1 MDMAETTPSKPA
13 LLEPEFLRKLEQL
26 SLVSRKLVSGK
37 IRGERRSKKKGISV
51 DFADYRNYVRGDD
64 IRFIDWNI
72 FGRLDKLFLKL
83 FEEEEDLSVYLL
95 LDTSKSMESGDPSK
109 FEYGK
114 KLAAALGYLAL
125 TNYDRLAVTAFS
137 AESVE
142 QLEPIRVKNRVW
154 RLFDYLNGLSCD
166 GPTDLPSSCR
176 DFAIRYAR
184 RGIVVLISDFLDPTG
199 YEEALKAL
207 LSRRHEVFAI
217 HLMDPG
223 EVEPKYGGHLKL
235 IDSETGEE
243 VEVTLNSKLRD
254 VYKQKVAAYVSS
266 LREFC
271 STRGIYYLSTHTDFE
286 LERLVLEYLRRVGF
300 VR

>member
-1 MDMAETTPSKPA
+1 MAETTSTKST
-13 LLEPEFLRKLEQL
+13 LLEPDFLRKLEQL

-64 IRFIDWNI
+64 VRFIDWNI

-95 LDTSKSMESGDPSK
+95 LDTSKSMAFGEPTK

-137 AESVE
+137 AGQTE
-142 QLEPIRVKNRVW
+142 QLEPIRIKNRVW
-154 RLFDYLNGLSCD
+154 RLFEFLGELSCE
-166 GPTDLPSSCR
+166 GGTDLPQTCR
-176 DFAIRYAR
+176 DFSIRYAR

-199 YEEALKAL
+199 YEEALKSL

-217 HLMDPG
+217 HLMDPQ
-223 EVEPKYGGHLKL
+223 EVDPKYGGHLKL
-235 IDSETGEE
+235 VDSETGEE
-243 VEVTLNSKLRD
+243 VEVTLNTHLRD
-254 VYKQKVAAYVSS
+254 LYRNKVAAYVSS
-266 LREFC
+266 LQEYC
-271 STRGIYYLSTHTDFE
+271 SNRGIYYLSTRTDFE
-286 LERLVLEYLRRVGF
+286 LERLVLDYLRRVGF